1 MPTAEGADGV
11 VRGTITGIS
20 AAPVAFT
27 DAQLARRYRF
37 TLIVAV
43 SFEDVREKKTLWENP
58 ALNFSDE
65 YELASA
71 SSAGLGATEFLG
83 QERPDAVLLDVDLV
97 DGLAVPVAETLA
109 ALQVLFAL
117 VTGHHASPLDHSAL
131 YAVPRLGK
139 PYAESELRRTLGQL
153 IGR

>member
-1 MPTAEGADGV
+1 MAEAGEPAGPGRVSARVLVAEDEALIALDLERTLRSFGCEVLGPTAS
-11 VRGTITGIS
+11 I
-20 AAPVAFT
+20 AA
-27 DAQLARRYRF
+27 
-37 TLIVAV
+37 TL
-43 SFEDVREKKTLWENP
+43 
-58 ALNFSDE
+58 
-65 YELASA
+65 EL
-71 SSAGLGATEFLG
+71 LG

-109 ALQVLFAL
+109 ALQVPFAL

-131 YAVPRLGK
+131 YAVPRLEK